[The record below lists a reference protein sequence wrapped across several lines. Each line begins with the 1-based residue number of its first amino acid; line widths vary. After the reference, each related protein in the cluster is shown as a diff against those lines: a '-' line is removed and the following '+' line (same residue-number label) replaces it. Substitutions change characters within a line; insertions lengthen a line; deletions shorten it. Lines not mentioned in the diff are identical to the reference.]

1 MDDYSNADPAV
12 DDSIDVTI
20 NVTNVNEPP
29 EFDSNAP
36 TTLNVVEN
44 TAAGEN
50 IGTAITAADPDNGD
64 TVTYSL
70 DKGDGA
76 AFEIDSSGQIKTKDP
91 LDRETKSS
99 YIVTVT
105 ATDSESAT
113 ATHRVTITVTDE
125 EHEPPRFDEEY
136 GDGEASLAREVAE
149 DTAAGQPVGAPVS
162 ATDDDGDTLT
172 YSLVGT
178 GATSF
183 DIDTTTGQIKTK
195 DPLDY
200 EDTQSYS
207 VTVSVTD
214 SKDSA
219 GNTENTPAE
228 DASIDVTIN
237 VTDVN
242 EGPAFAD
249 DAPTTLSVDENTA
262 TNTDITDGRFTATDP
277 ESDTPTYSLSGTD
290 AASFDIDTST
300 GDLKTKADLDH
311 EAKDSYSVTI
321 QVTDGKA
328 ADGTTEGTA
337 TIDDIHNVTIT
348 VTDVDEDGTI
358 TFSLDPPSVG
368 TKLTATLTDDDGVKT
383 SPAVTWVW
391 ESSPNGTGTWT
402 VISGET
408 TGSYTPSTDDVG
420 NHLRVTATYDD
431 EKGSDKTAQKVSQKV
446 LTAPPTNLQPSFTDA
461 STTRSVAENTRASQN
476 IGAPVS
482 ATHSD
487 SVGRLVY
494 SLGGTD
500 AASFDIVA
508 STGQLKT
515 KTVFDYETDTKTRYT
530 VTVSV
535 SDGMDDYSNTDTAV
549 DDTIS
554 VTISITDVNEGPAFA
569 DDAPA
574 TQTVGEN
581 TAPDSYIGSP
591 YTATDPDTTN
601 DTLTYS
607 LGGTDAASFGIDTT
621 TGQLKTKSALD
632 HETKASYNVTIRV
645 TDNKA
650 PDGTASATID
660 DTHTVTITVTD
671 EDDPGTIT
679 ISADPPSAGTTL
691 TATLTDDDGIKAT
704 PAATWVWESSPN
716 GTSSW
721 TPISGEA
728 TNSYTPGTDDVD
740 DYLRVTATYD
750 DEEGSGKTAEK
761 VSQKVL
767 TAPPTNLQPSFTDA
781 STTRS
786 VAENT
791 RASQNIGAP
800 VSATHSDSV
809 GRLVYSLGGTDA
821 ASFDIVAST
830 GQLKTKTVFDYE
842 TDTKT
847 RYTVTVS
854 VSDGMD
860 DYSNTDTAADDTVTV
875 TINVTDVNE
884 PPAFNTGLD
893 TSLEVAE
900 NTDADTNIGD
910 VFTATDPDNTND
922 TLTYGLSGS
931 YAGSFTID
939 DATGQLKTKADLDFE
954 VKSSYSINITVRDS
968 KNAGGTPDMATDDT
982 HAVTITVT
990 DVDDPGKITFSSD
1003 NPAAGTTLTAI
1014 LTDDDGVKTTP
1025 AVTWA
1030 WESSTDQTNWT
1041 PISGETTDNITLDA
1055 DDIGKY
1061 YKVTATYDDDEDSGQ
1076 TATGETAKAVV
1087 DRPATNKH
1095 PGFADAT
1102 AGRSVAENTTAGQN
1116 IGAPV
1121 SATHSDSVGRL
1132 VYSLGGTDAAS
1143 FDIGTSTG
1151 QLKTKTVFDYESDAR
1166 SYTVTVSVTDGMDD
1180 YSNTD
1185 TAVDDTI
1192 SVTISITDVN
1202 EGPTFNSSN
1211 TATREVAENTASNT
1225 AFGGAFPV
1233 TDQESDTLTY
1243 SLGGTDAASFGIDT
1257 TTGQLKTKSALDHET
1272 KASYNVTIRVTD
1284 NKAPDG
1290 TASATIDATHAV
1302 TITVTDVDDDGA
1314 ITLSA
1319 DPPSAGTTLTAILT
1333 DDDGIKATPAVTWKW
1348 ESSPNGTSSWTPI
1361 SGEATNSYTPGT
1373 DDVDDYLRVTATYDD
1388 EEGSGKT
1395 AEKVSQKVL
1404 TAPPTNLQPSFTDA
1418 STTRSVA
1425 ENTRAS
1431 QNIGAPVSATHS
1443 DSVGRLVYSLGG
1455 TDAAS
1460 FDIVASTGQLK
1471 TKTVFD
1477 YETDTKTRYT
1487 VTVSVS
1493 DGMDDYSN
1501 TDTAVD
1507 DTISVTISI
1516 TDVNE
1521 GPTFNSSNTATREVA
1536 ENTASNT
1543 AFGGAFPVTDQESDT
1558 PTYSLGG
1565 THAASFGIDTTTGQ
1579 LKTKA
1584 DLDYEDKNRYSVTIQ
1599 VTDGLNA
1606 EGNTET
1612 NATIDA
1618 THAVTITVTDV
1629 DDPGKITFSSDN
1641 PAAGT
1646 TLTAILTDDDGVK
1659 SSPAVTWTW
1668 ESSTDGNN
1676 WTGMSGETT
1685 DSITLDA
1692 DDIGNYY
1699 RVTATYD
1706 DDEDSGQT
1714 ATGETA
1720 NAVVDRPEAN
1730 EHPEFASDAST
1741 TRSVAENTPA
1751 GQNIGDPVAAT
1762 HPDSLGTLVY
1772 SLNAA
1777 GATNFAIDSSTGQL
1791 KTKTGV
1797 DLDYETTQSYTVTV
1811 SVTDGLDDYSSA
1823 DSAVDDTITVTI
1835 NVTNIDIP
1843 AIPEQPAVTATT
1855 GSAAGLTV
1863 SWTALTSTETAP
1875 VDGYDVQYREKD
1887 ANPVDDWS
1895 EVSVTTNSA
1904 TITGLDYSKTYEVQ
1918 VRSKNSEGESGWS
1931 NSGEGSTP
1939 QLLNVTFSSGTYRA
1953 TEGSSVT
1960 ITVNVS
1966 PTADRVLSIPISVT
1980 DGSAESDD
1988 YEVSGTPLTF
1998 AIGDSTKMF
2007 TISANNDSDRDD
2019 ETVNLAFGTL
2029 PDAVEGGT
2037 PETATL
2043 TIDDTTLETKTNTG
2057 GGNGGNGGG
2066 SKDVGGSGGYYA
2078 PISTVPT
2085 IIVPSFTEGTSTER
2099 TVAEGTV
2106 AGVKIGSSVSATGS
2120 GKLTYSLEGADAKSF
2135 DIDAATGQLKTK
2147 AVLDYEVKSRYVV
2160 SVAVSGKTGNAA
2172 YITVIIHVTDV
2183 VEVAATNPDT
2193 ETVALVDP
2201 EEETEVAT
2209 PDGKVTVT
2217 FPAGSRPGPF
2227 FVSVDSNP
2235 AECDWD
2241 SLDDPPAEQL
2251 LECVTVEIFDT
2262 HGNPIEGGNVLDQP
2276 ITIEINLDGD
2286 DIGEDTIGVFTKSGG
2301 QWPAVDFTQT
2311 TGDDGDVTVAVGGI
2325 TGPGTYAVGAS
2336 APQQVISEVPTPVP
2350 ATGSRLSARSVES
2363 PTTTPEPKTVPL
2375 PAPKPTATP
2384 EPTAEPTPEPTAT
2397 PTQAPTPTPAPVP
2410 TQAPTPTA
2418 APTPTPTAVPQP
2430 TEVPEQPKAVL
2441 LQGEEFGSSSRSS
2454 FSQASPSPLPEDLGR
2469 LRIWPII
2476 LLTLGAALE
2485 VIAIGVFVREE
2496 MQEKQNRMDL
2506 SKM

>member
-1 MDDYSNADPAV
+1 M
-12 DDSIDVTI
+12 
-20 NVTNVNEPP
+20 
-29 EFDSNAP
+29 
-36 TTLNVVEN
+36 
-44 TAAGEN
+44 
-50 IGTAITAADPDNGD
+50 
-64 TVTYSL
+64 
-70 DKGDGA
+70 
-76 AFEIDSSGQIKTKDP
+76 
-91 LDRETKSS
+91 
-99 YIVTVT
+99 TVT

-113 ATHRVTITVTDE
+113 DTHRVTITVTDE

-149 DTAAGQPVGAPVS
+149 NTAAGQPVGAPVS

-178 GATSF
+178 DATSF

-207 VTVSVTD
+207 VTVLVTD

-311 EAKDSYSVTI
+311 EAKGSYSVTI

-328 ADGTTEGTA
+328 ADGTTEGTE

-408 TGSYTPSTDDVG
+408 TGSYTP
-420 NHLRVTATYDD
+420 
-431 EKGSDKTAQKVSQKV
+431 
-446 LTAPPTNLQPSFTDA
+446 
-461 STTRSVAENTRASQN
+461 
-476 IGAPVS
+476 
-482 ATHSD
+482 
-487 SVGRLVY
+487 
-494 SLGGTD
+494 
-500 AASFDIVA
+500 
-508 STGQLKT
+508 
-515 KTVFDYETDTKTRYT
+515 
-530 VTVSV
+530 
-535 SDGMDDYSNTDTAV
+535 
-549 DDTIS
+549 
-554 VTISITDVNEGPAFA
+554 
-569 DDAPA
+569 
-574 TQTVGEN
+574 
-581 TAPDSYIGSP
+581 
-591 YTATDPDTTN
+591 
-601 DTLTYS
+601 
-607 LGGTDAASFGIDTT
+607 
-621 TGQLKTKSALD
+621 
-632 HETKASYNVTIRV
+632 
-645 TDNKA
+645 
-650 PDGTASATID
+650 
-660 DTHTVTITVTD
+660 
-671 EDDPGTIT
+671 
-679 ISADPPSAGTTL
+679 
-691 TATLTDDDGIKAT
+691 
-704 PAATWVWESSPN
+704 
-716 GTSSW
+716 
-721 TPISGEA
+721 
-728 TNSYTPGTDDVD
+728 GTDDVD

-786 VAENT
+786 VPENT

-830 GQLKTKTVFDYE
+830 GQLKTKTKTIFDYE

-847 RYTVTVS
+847 SYTVTVS

-860 DYSNTDTAADDTVTV
+860 DYSNTDTV
-875 TINVTDVNE
+875 
-884 PPAFNTGLD
+884 
-893 TSLEVAE
+893 
-900 NTDADTNIGD
+900 
-910 VFTATDPDNTND
+910 
-922 TLTYGLSGS
+922 
-931 YAGSFTID
+931 
-939 DATGQLKTKADLDFE
+939 
-954 VKSSYSINITVRDS
+954 
-968 KNAGGTPDMATDDT
+968 
-982 HAVTITVT
+982 
-990 DVDDPGKITFSSD
+990 
-1003 NPAAGTTLTAI
+1003 
-1014 LTDDDGVKTTP
+1014 
-1025 AVTWA
+1025 
-1030 WESSTDQTNWT
+1030 
-1041 PISGETTDNITLDA
+1041 
-1055 DDIGKY
+1055 
-1061 YKVTATYDDDEDSGQ
+1061 
-1076 TATGETAKAVV
+1076 
-1087 DRPATNKH
+1087 
-1095 PGFADAT
+1095 
-1102 AGRSVAENTTAGQN
+1102 
-1116 IGAPV
+1116 
-1121 SATHSDSVGRL
+1121 
-1132 VYSLGGTDAAS
+1132 
-1143 FDIGTSTG
+1143 
-1151 QLKTKTVFDYESDAR
+1151 
-1166 SYTVTVSVTDGMDD
+1166 
-1180 YSNTD
+1180 
-1185 TAVDDTI
+1185 
-1192 SVTISITDVN
+1192 
-1202 EGPTFNSSN
+1202 
-1211 TATREVAENTASNT
+1211 
-1225 AFGGAFPV
+1225 
-1233 TDQESDTLTY
+1233 
-1243 SLGGTDAASFGIDT
+1243 
-1257 TTGQLKTKSALDHET
+1257 
-1272 KASYNVTIRVTD
+1272 
-1284 NKAPDG
+1284 
-1290 TASATIDATHAV
+1290 
-1302 TITVTDVDDDGA
+1302 
-1314 ITLSA
+1314 
-1319 DPPSAGTTLTAILT
+1319 
-1333 DDDGIKATPAVTWKW
+1333 
-1348 ESSPNGTSSWTPI
+1348 
-1361 SGEATNSYTPGT
+1361 
-1373 DDVDDYLRVTATYDD
+1373 
-1388 EEGSGKT
+1388 
-1395 AEKVSQKVL
+1395 
-1404 TAPPTNLQPSFTDA
+1404 
-1418 STTRSVA
+1418 
-1425 ENTRAS
+1425 
-1431 QNIGAPVSATHS
+1431 
-1443 DSVGRLVYSLGG
+1443 
-1455 TDAAS
+1455 
-1460 FDIVASTGQLK
+1460 
-1471 TKTVFD
+1471 
-1477 YETDTKTRYT
+1477 
-1487 VTVSVS
+1487 
-1493 DGMDDYSN
+1493 
-1501 TDTAVD
+1501 VD

-1685 DSITLDA
+1685 DSITLNA

-1720 NAVVDRPEAN
+1720 NAVVDRLGMN

-1762 HPDSLGTLVY
+1762 HPDSVGTLVY
-1772 SLNAA
+1772 SLDAA

-1953 TEGSSVT
+1953 TEGNSAT

-1966 PTADRVLSIPISVT
+1966 PT
-1980 DGSAESDD
+1980 G
-1988 YEVSGTPLTF
+1988 
-1998 AIGDSTKMF
+1998 
-2007 TISANNDSDRDD
+2007 
-2019 ETVNLAFGTL
+2019 
-2029 PDAVEGGT
+2029 
-2037 PETATL
+2037 
-2043 TIDDTTLETKTNTG
+2043 
-2057 GGNGGNGGG
+2057 
-2066 SKDVGGSGGYYA
+2066 
-2078 PISTVPT
+2078 
-2085 IIVPSFTEGTSTER
+2085 
-2099 TVAEGTV
+2099 
-2106 AGVKIGSSVSATGS
+2106 
-2120 GKLTYSLEGADAKSF
+2120 
-2135 DIDAATGQLKTK
+2135 
-2147 AVLDYEVKSRYVV
+2147 
-2160 SVAVSGKTGNAA
+2160 
-2172 YITVIIHVTDV
+2172 
-2183 VEVAATNPDT
+2183 
-2193 ETVALVDP
+2193 
-2201 EEETEVAT
+2201 
-2209 PDGKVTVT
+2209 
-2217 FPAGSRPGPF
+2217 
-2227 FVSVDSNP
+2227 
-2235 AECDWD
+2235 
-2241 SLDDPPAEQL
+2241 
-2251 LECVTVEIFDT
+2251 
-2262 HGNPIEGGNVLDQP
+2262 
-2276 ITIEINLDGD
+2276 
-2286 DIGEDTIGVFTKSGG
+2286 
-2301 QWPAVDFTQT
+2301 
-2311 TGDDGDVTVAVGGI
+2311 
-2325 TGPGTYAVGAS
+2325 
-2336 APQQVISEVPTPVP
+2336 
-2350 ATGSRLSARSVES
+2350 
-2363 PTTTPEPKTVPL
+2363 
-2375 PAPKPTATP
+2375 
-2384 EPTAEPTPEPTAT
+2384 
-2397 PTQAPTPTPAPVP
+2397 
-2410 TQAPTPTA
+2410 
-2418 APTPTPTAVPQP
+2418 
-2430 TEVPEQPKAVL
+2430 
-2441 LQGEEFGSSSRSS
+2441 
-2454 FSQASPSPLPEDLGR
+2454 
-2469 LRIWPII
+2469 
-2476 LLTLGAALE
+2476 
-2485 VIAIGVFVREE
+2485 
-2496 MQEKQNRMDL
+2496 
-2506 SKM
+2506 